1 MRIISFE
8 AIKNL
13 NIPITD
19 CLSWVNDA
27 LKLKYKV
34 ELPKKTSIKLNN
46 GTMFFNSMPCYIP
59 EINRFAIKQVSR
71 YPDRHPAISGELL
84 LYDSTT
90 GDLLAIMDADWIT
103 AIRTGA
109 VATSAIN
116 LFKSQSSKT
125 YAFMGLGITAR
136 ATILCLLE
144 SNPNENFLVKLLK
157 YKDQA
162 DSFIE
167 RFKDYENV
175 KFEIVNSEEEL
186 ITNTDVI
193 VSCVTVAEKII
204 GNDAWFKEGVLV
216 VPVHTRGFQ
225 NCDLFFDK
233 VFADDED
240 HVKEFKH
247 FNKFKSFNETSR
259 VLLEQSEGRTSDKER
274 ILSYNIGLALHDT
287 YFASKIYDLISND
300 TSLPTISLEKSK
312 DKFWL

>member
-19 CLSWVNDA
+19 CLSWVNNA

-46 GTMFFNSMPCYIP
+46 GTVFFNSMPCNIP

-84 LYDSTT
+84 LYDSAT

-116 LFKSQSSKT
+116 LFKSQNSKT

-136 ATILCLLE
+136 ATMLCLLE
-144 SNPNENFLVKLLK
+144 SNPNESFSVKLLK

-175 KFEIVNSEEEL
+175 EFEIVTSEEEL
-186 ITNTDVI
+186 ITDTDVI
-193 VSCVTVAEKII
+193 VSCVTVAENII
-204 GNDAWFKEGVLV
+204 GNDEWFKEGVLV

-259 VLLEQSEGRTSDKER
+259 VLLNQSEGRTSENER

-287 YFASKIYDLISND
+287 YFASKIYELISND
-300 TSLPTISLEKSK
+300 ASLPTISLEKSK

>member
-19 CLSWVNDA
+19 CLSWVNNA

-46 GTMFFNSMPCYIP
+46 GTVFFNSMPCYIP

-84 LYDSTT
+84 LYDSAT

-116 LFKSQSSKT
+116 LFKSQNSKT

-136 ATILCLLE
+136 ATMLCLLE
-144 SNPNENFLVKLLK
+144 SNPNESFSVKLLK

-175 KFEIVNSEEEL
+175 EFEIVTSEEEL
-186 ITNTDVI
+186 ITDTDVI
-193 VSCVTVAEKII
+193 VSCVTVAENII
-204 GNDAWFKEGVLV
+204 GNDEWFKEGVLV

-225 NCDLFFDK
+225 NCDLFFDR

-259 VLLEQSEGRTSDKER
+259 VLLNQSEGRTSENER

-287 YFASKIYDLISND
+287 YFASKIYELISND
-300 TSLPTISLEKSK
+300 ASLPTISLEKSK